1 MFGKFLGQ
9 HPGAK
14 GEGRG
19 EEMINQ
25 VPSCGPLTNPK
36 GHNRVKN
43 KEIFHTLRQCLNLS
57 FTTHTTLKILS
68 YIAQANPHSNPIYG
82 HLIILQGKSHLD

>member
-1 MFGKFLGQ
+1 
-9 HPGAK
+9 
-14 GEGRG
+14 
-19 EEMINQ
+19 MINQ
-25 VPSCGPLTNPK
+25 VSSCRSLTNPE

-57 FTTHTTLKILS
+57 FTTFTTLTKLT

-82 HLIILQGKSHLD
+82 HLIILQEKSHLD